1 MIKEFVV
8 VNILKGALKKVFMPH
23 SPNERSFLEQHLS
36 GFAKRN
42 SNKLILDVGAGECQ
56 YADLFTER
64 NKYETC
70 DLKDSFHTGI
80 GYDIVSSVYEI
91 PREDSYYDVV
101 LMLQVLEHIEK
112 PVRALKEINR
122 ILKEEGVLFLSVPQA
137 AGDHFEPY
145 HYFNY
150 TQYGLGSVLDR
161 AGFEIVSIDRLE
173 GIFVYVG
180 NRIQKLGS
188 IIYYQYFKKN
198 CICKILCLLFM
209 FLCFWTGFVLSKLNF
224 LDKQKHYCVGIIAVC
239 RRK

>member
-1 MIKEFVV
+1 MVGI
-8 VNILKGALKKVFMPH
+8 LKKVLKRVFLPNA
-23 SPNERSFLEQHLS
+23 PNERSFLEQHLS
-36 GFAKRN
+36 HFATRN

-56 YADLFTER
+56 YAYLFNKK

-70 DLKDSFHTGI
+70 DLKDSFHTGVE
-80 GYDIVSSVYEI
+80 YDIVSNIYEI
-91 PREDSYYDVV
+91 PRKDSHYDVV
-101 LMLQVLEHIEK
+101 LMLQVLEHIEE

-122 ILKEEGVLFLSVPQA
+122 IMKEEGVLFLSVPQA

-150 TQYGLGSVLDR
+150 TQYGLDSVLKR
-161 AGFEIVSIDRLE
+161 AGFEIMSMDRLE
-173 GIFVYVG
+173 GMFVYVG

-198 CICKILCLLFM
+198 CFCKMFCLLFM
-209 FLCFWTGFVLSKLNF
+209 SICFWTGFVLSKLNF

-239 RRK
+239 RKEKC